1 VAATN
6 PGLTGMV
13 AYWDLDEASGNRA
26 DSFGSNT
33 LVDNNTVGSAAF
45 VINNGSDHEAS
56 NSEYFTVADNSDLS
70 MGDIDFWFAGWVKLE
85 SLSVNALLVW
95 KSKNDSTSTN
105 DREYSLAVNTSGDMQ
120 WLVSNDTSN
129 GQVTWST
136 SLSLATK
143 YFVVVYHDS
152 VNNLVGISIDGAAF
166 QTSAWSGGS
175 FDSNGSFVMGRQALT
190 GSNKL
195 DGLMDEWQCRK
206 ASPPTIDD
214 VEWMYNSGDGR
225 PYASYSATLVSLS
238 GSFTSS
244 GTSIKKIEKPLA
256 GALTLSGILL
266 KNMLKNLYGAF
277 TSSGILSVGKVFVV
291 AIQGAITFAGS
302 VLKKTSKIFTGALTF
317 IGTLL
322 SFFSGNRIH
331 LTMPERD
338 VHFSILER
346 DKDLTIEERDTRLVV
361 RKRQ

>member
-1 VAATN
+1 
-6 PGLTGMV
+6 
-13 AYWDLDEASGNRA
+13 
-26 DSFGSNT
+26 
-33 LVDNNTVGSAAF
+33 
-45 VINNGSDHEAS
+45 
-56 NSEYFTVADNSDLS
+56 
-70 MGDIDFWFAGWVKLE
+70 
-85 SLSVNALLVW
+85 
-95 KSKNDSTSTN
+95 
-105 DREYSLAVNTSGDMQ
+105 
-120 WLVSNDTSN
+120 
-129 GQVTWST
+129 
-136 SLSLATK
+136 
-143 YFVVVYHDS
+143 VYHDS